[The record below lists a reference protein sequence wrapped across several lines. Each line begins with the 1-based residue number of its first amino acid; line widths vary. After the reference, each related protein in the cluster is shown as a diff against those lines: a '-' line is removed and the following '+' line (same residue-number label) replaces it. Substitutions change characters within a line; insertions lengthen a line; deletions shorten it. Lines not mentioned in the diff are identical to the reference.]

1 MWVITVMMHETNNLE
16 MFPFVRRNET
26 MHLHVVS

>member
-1 MWVITVMMHETNNLE
+1 MMHETNNLE